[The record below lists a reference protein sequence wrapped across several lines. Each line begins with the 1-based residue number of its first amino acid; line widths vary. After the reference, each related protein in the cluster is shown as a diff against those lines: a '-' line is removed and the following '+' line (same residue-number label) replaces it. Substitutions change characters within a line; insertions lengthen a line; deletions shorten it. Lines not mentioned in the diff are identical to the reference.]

1 MNRHYVPN
9 YTGSPSWQANDFFN
23 AHSRTLG
30 LSRDRFPHSWFGELW
45 AAIRSILRIG
55 GSHVEEAQ
63 LAHSKYY
70 YQGYFEPP
78 YSTRE
83 LAAAAGYQ
91 AFLIWENHHT
101 ILMPSFVPAM
111 KEVLEWISG
120 IAIAESCKLC
130 EELAF
135 TNEKDIREACEWAA
149 KTSQKCY
156 EETHSRIKR
165 FRRHSVGNQRRH
177 QEYYNSKYLPGQS
190 DTMYG
195 GYTGYDDYGAQYGY
209 EQPYM
214 NDGYYG
220 NGFLQRFKYQSLDN
234 QKDNDEEVD
243 TSEKLTLATFFAL
256 GISMLLPWNAL
267 ILALPFFD
275 DAIPYDFF
283 PSSLS
288 AAFTIP
294 NFLTLAFA
302 TLTHPGS
309 DVDSRVK
316 RSLML
321 MTIPLASLGFL
332 AYISG
337 TFKPEFLYIC
347 VLICATCTAVGS
359 AYLQSA
365 GTAIA
370 SLYGPSHLK
379 AIFTGQ
385 GLVAVLVSVFQL
397 LLQIFSSGT
406 QEDVAAANAIAILS
420 SYAISTLILI
430 VSAGIFYKLS
440 KTATFI
446 EITSNNKL
454 KTPSLHP
461 IELMKQVNSRVW
473 EYGSAVMVD
482 FAVTLAVF
490 PTITVLVRSSDPIE
504 SQPLLLHSVYFPLV
518 HFLAFNLADLA
529 GRALPSVEL
538 PKRFKSA
545 TIKTIHPTSSKVLI
559 GMSASR
565 LIFIPLFLASNIPN
579 TAPSFLKHDSIF
591 FLLIAFF
598 GLSNGYIATNVF
610 TAGTNEQYNVK
621 LNEPLSIPGEEEH
634 NAKDIGASVLVFYLT
649 GGLSIGN

>member
-55 GSHVEEAQ
+55 GSHIEEAQ

-220 NGFLQRFKYQSLDN
+220 NGFLQRFKYQSVDN

-243 TSEKLTLATFFAL
+243 TSEKLTLTTFFAL

-365 GTAIA
+365 GTAVA

-385 GLVAVLVSVFQL
+385 GLVAVLVSFFQL

>member
-55 GSHVEEAQ
+55 GSHIEEAQ

>member
-1 MNRHYVPN
+1 MD
-9 YTGSPSWQANDFFN
+9 T
-23 AHSRTLG
+23 
-30 LSRDRFPHSWFGELW
+30 LSR
-45 AAIRSILRIG
+45 
-55 GSHVEEAQ
+55 
-63 LAHSKYY
+63 
-70 YQGYFEPP
+70 
-78 YSTRE
+78 
-83 LAAAAGYQ
+83 
-91 AFLIWENHHT
+91 
-101 ILMPSFVPAM
+101 
-111 KEVLEWISG
+111 
-120 IAIAESCKLC
+120 
-130 EELAF
+130 
-135 TNEKDIREACEWAA
+135 
-149 KTSQKCY
+149 
-156 EETHSRIKR
+156 
-165 FRRHSVGNQRRH
+165 
-177 QEYYNSKYLPGQS
+177 
-190 DTMYG
+190 
-195 GYTGYDDYGAQYGY
+195 
-209 EQPYM
+209 
-214 NDGYYG
+214 
-220 NGFLQRFKYQSLDN
+220 FLQRFKYQSLDN

-275 DAIPYDFF
+275 DAIPYDSF

-420 SYAISTLILI
+420 SYAISTLILM

-649 GGLSIGN
+649 GGLSIGSILSFVVPTFLRTIS